1 MVRDQEKCRLSP
13 LSTFLNDG
21 TAATA
26 KPDSDKLL
34 AQCDNELSGAFV
46 ELR

>member
-26 KPDSDKLL
+26 KPDSDKYCMQQLFGWVS
-34 AQCDNELSGAFV
+34 EV
-46 ELR
+46 T